1 MFTFSAIYFFVPNN
15 IVIIFCLMTFLLD
28 LAFKQLQ
35 EYLSLA
41 VKTPEKVLF
50 KNLCHAHT

>member
-1 MFTFSAIYFFVPNN
+1 
-15 IVIIFCLMTFLLD
+15 MTFILD

-41 VKTPEKVLF
+41 VKILEKVLF
-50 KNLCHAHT
+50 KNIYHAHT